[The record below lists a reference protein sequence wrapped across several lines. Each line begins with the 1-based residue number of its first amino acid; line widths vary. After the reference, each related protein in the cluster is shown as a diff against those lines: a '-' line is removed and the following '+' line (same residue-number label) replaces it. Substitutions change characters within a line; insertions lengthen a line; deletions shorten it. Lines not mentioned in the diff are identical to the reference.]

1 MGSFVLKTSHFYL
14 AGLNQENHKMLKI
27 AVQKSGRMYEDS
39 IKLLK
44 DCGLSVD
51 NGMDQLKAEVRNF
64 PAEVYFLRNSDIPQY
79 LEDGVV
85 DIAIIGENVLV
96 EKRSKV
102 FVLEKLGFSKCR
114 LSMALPK
121 STDYQG
127 IASLE
132 GKKIATSYPNTLQ
145 KYLDERNISA
155 DIHLISGSVEI
166 APNIGLADAICDI
179 VSSGS
184 TLFKNGLEEKDILL
198 KSEACIAANMQS
210 MEDKRESIDEIIFRI
225 QSVLKG
231 RDHKYILFN
240 IPNNQIATVSKIL
253 PVLKSPTVLPLLE
266 EGWSSLHSVIHV
278 NDFWSVIRKL
288 KDNGAEGILVVPVDN
303 MVI

>member
-1 MGSFVLKTSHFYL
+1 
-14 AGLNQENHKMLKI
+14 MLKI

-44 DCGLSVD
+44 DCGLYVD

-85 DIAIIGENVLV
+85 DIAIIGENVLA

-114 LSMALPK
+114 LSLAVPK
-121 STDYQG
+121 AIDYQG
-127 IASLE
+127 IESLK

-145 KYLDERNISA
+145 KYLDERNVTA

-210 MEDKRESIDEIIFRI
+210 MEDKKEWIDEIIFRV

-240 IPNNQIATVSKIL
+240 IPNHQIASVSKIL

>member
-1 MGSFVLKTSHFYL
+1 
-14 AGLNQENHKMLKI
+14 MLKI

-39 IKLLK
+39 IRLLK
-44 DCGLSVD
+44 DCGLYVD

-85 DIAIIGENVLV
+85 DIAIIGENVLA

-114 LSMALPK
+114 LSLALPK
-121 STDYQG
+121 AIDYQG
-127 IASLE
+127 IESLE

-145 KYLDERNISA
+145 KYLDERNVTA

-210 MEDKRESIDEIIFRI
+210 MEDKKEWIDEIIFRV

-240 IPNNQIATVSKIL
+240 IPNHQIASVSKIL

>member
-1 MGSFVLKTSHFYL
+1 
-14 AGLNQENHKMLKI
+14 MLKI

-44 DCGLSVD
+44 DCGLYVD

-114 LSMALPK
+114 LSLALPK
-121 STDYQG
+121 ATDYQG

-145 KYLDERNISA
+145 KYLDERNVTA

-198 KSEACIAANMQS
+198 KSEACIAANMQA
-210 MEDKRESIDEIIFRI
+210 MEDKRESIEEIIFRI

-240 IPNNQIATVSKIL
+240 IPNKQIATVSKIL

>member
-1 MGSFVLKTSHFYL
+1 
-14 AGLNQENHKMLKI
+14 MLKI

-44 DCGLSVD
+44 DCGLYVD

-114 LSMALPK
+114 LSLALPK
-121 STDYQG
+121 STDYLG
-127 IASLE
+127 ITSLD

-145 KYLDERNISA
+145 KYLDDRNISA

-210 MEDKRESIDEIIFRI
+210 MEDKRESIDELIFRV

>member
-1 MGSFVLKTSHFYL
+1 
-14 AGLNQENHKMLKI
+14 MLKI

-44 DCGLSVD
+44 DCGLYVD

-85 DIAIIGENVLV
+85 DIAIIGENVLA

-102 FVLEKLGFSKCR
+102 FVLEKLGLSKCR
-114 LSMALPK
+114 LSLAVPK
-121 STDYQG
+121 AIDYQG
-127 IASLE
+127 IESLK

-145 KYLDERNISA
+145 KYLDERNVTA

-210 MEDKRESIDEIIFRI
+210 MEDKKEWIDEIIFRV

-240 IPNNQIATVSKIL
+240 IPNHQIASVSRIL

>member
-1 MGSFVLKTSHFYL
+1 
-14 AGLNQENHKMLKI
+14 MLRI

-44 DCGLSVD
+44 DCGLNVD

-64 PAEVYFLRNSDIPQY
+64 PAEIYFLRNSDIPQY

-102 FVLEKLGFSKCR
+102 CVIEKLGFSKCR
-114 LSMALPK
+114 LSLALPK
-121 STDYQG
+121 SSFYQG
-127 IASLE
+127 IESLK

-145 KYLDERNISA
+145 KFLVEKNVTA
-155 DIHLISGSVEI
+155 EIHLISGSVEI

-198 KSEACIAANMQS
+198 KSEACIAANLKAMQ
-210 MEDKRESIDEIIFRI
+210 DKKQVIDEIIFRI
-225 QSVLKG
+225 QSVLKA

-240 IPNNQIATVSKIL
+240 IPNSQIQTVSKIL
-253 PVLKSPTVLPLLE
+253 PVLKSPTVLPLLQ

-288 KDNGAEGILVVPVDN
+288 KDHGAEGILVVPVDN

>member
-1 MGSFVLKTSHFYL
+1 
-14 AGLNQENHKMLKI
+14 MLKI

-44 DCGLSVD
+44 DCGLYVD

-85 DIAIIGENVLV
+85 DIAIIGENVLA

-114 LSMALPK
+114 LSLALPK
-121 STDYQG
+121 AIDYQG
-127 IASLE
+127 IESLE

-145 KYLDERNISA
+145 KYLDERNVTA

-210 MEDKRESIDEIIFRI
+210 MEDKKEWIDEIIFRV

-240 IPNNQIATVSKIL
+240 IPNHQIASVSKIL

>member
-1 MGSFVLKTSHFYL
+1 
-14 AGLNQENHKMLKI
+14 MLKI

-44 DCGLSVD
+44 DCGLYVD

-85 DIAIIGENVLV
+85 DIAIIGENVLA

-114 LSMALPK
+114 LSLALPK
-121 STDYQG
+121 AIDYQG
-127 IASLE
+127 IESLE

-145 KYLDERNISA
+145 KYLDERNVTA

-210 MEDKRESIDEIIFRI
+210 MEDKKEWIDEIIFRV

-240 IPNNQIATVSKIL
+240 IPNHQIASVSRIL

>member
-1 MGSFVLKTSHFYL
+1 
-14 AGLNQENHKMLKI
+14 MLRI

-44 DCGLSVD
+44 DCGLNVD

-85 DIAIIGENVLV
+85 DIAIIGENVLA
-96 EKRSKV
+96 EKRSQV

-114 LSMALPK
+114 LSLALPK
-121 STDYQG
+121 SAVYQG

-145 KYLDERNISA
+145 KYLDEHNVKA
-155 DIHLISGSVEI
+155 EIHFISGSVEI
-166 APNIGLADAICDI
+166 APNIGLADAICDL

-198 KSEACIAANMQS
+198 KSEACIAANMQA
-210 MEDKRESIDEIIFRI
+210 MEDKKDTIDEIIFRV
-225 QSVLKG
+225 QSVLKA

-240 IPNNQIATVSKIL
+240 IPNRKIAIVSKIL

-278 NDFWSVIRKL
+278 DDFWSVIRKL
-288 KDNGAEGILVVPVDN
+288 KDHGAEGILVVPVDN

>member
-1 MGSFVLKTSHFYL
+1 VGSFVLETSHFYL
-14 AGLNQENHKMLKI
+14 AGLNQINQKMLRI

-44 DCGLSVD
+44 DCGLNVD

-85 DIAIIGENVLV
+85 DIAIIGENVLA
-96 EKRSKV
+96 EKRSQV

-114 LSMALPK
+114 LSLALPK
-121 STDYQG
+121 SAVYQG

-145 KYLDERNISA
+145 KYLDEHNVKA
-155 DIHLISGSVEI
+155 EIHFISGSVEI
-166 APNIGLADAICDI
+166 APNIGLADAICDL

-198 KSEACIAANMQS
+198 KSEACIAANMQA
-210 MEDKRESIDEIIFRI
+210 MEDKKDTIDEIIFRV
-225 QSVLKG
+225 QSVLKA

-240 IPNNQIATVSKIL
+240 IPNSQIAIVSKIL

-278 NDFWSVIRKL
+278 DDFWSVIRKL
-288 KDNGAEGILVVPVDN
+288 KDHGAEGILVVPVDN

>member
-1 MGSFVLKTSHFYL
+1 
-14 AGLNQENHKMLKI
+14 MLRI

-44 DCGLSVD
+44 DCGLNVD

-64 PAEVYFLRNSDIPQY
+64 PAEIYFLRNSDIPQY

-114 LSMALPK
+114 LSLALPK
-121 STDYQG
+121 AIDYQG
-127 IASLE
+127 ITSLE

-145 KYLDERNISA
+145 KYLDELGVKA

-210 MEDKRESIDEIIFRI
+210 MEDKKEWIDEIIFRV

-240 IPNNQIATVSKIL
+240 IPNHQISAVSKIL

-266 EGWSSLHSVIHV
+266 DGWSSLHSVIHV

>member
-1 MGSFVLKTSHFYL
+1 
-14 AGLNQENHKMLKI
+14 MLRI

-44 DCGLSVD
+44 DCGLNVD

-85 DIAIIGENVLV
+85 DIAIIGENVLA
-96 EKRSKV
+96 EKRSQV

-114 LSMALPK
+114 LSLALPK
-121 STDYQG
+121 SAVYQG

-145 KYLDERNISA
+145 KYLDEHNVKA
-155 DIHLISGSVEI
+155 EIHFISGSVEI
-166 APNIGLADAICDI
+166 APNIGLADAICDL

-198 KSEACIAANMQS
+198 KSEACIAANMQA
-210 MEDKRESIDEIIFRI
+210 MEDKKDTIDEIIFRV
-225 QSVLKG
+225 QSVLKA

-240 IPNNQIATVSKIL
+240 IPNSQIAIVSKIL

-278 NDFWSVIRKL
+278 DDFWSVIRKL
-288 KDNGAEGILVVPVDN
+288 KDHGAEGILVVPVDN

>member
-1 MGSFVLKTSHFYL
+1 
-14 AGLNQENHKMLKI
+14 MLKI

-44 DCGLSVD
+44 DCGLYVD

-85 DIAIIGENVLV
+85 DIAIIGENVLA

-114 LSMALPK
+114 LSLALPK
-121 STDYQG
+121 AIDYQG
-127 IASLE
+127 IESLE

-145 KYLDERNISA
+145 KYLDERNVTS

-210 MEDKRESIDEIIFRI
+210 MEDKKEWIDEIIFRV

-240 IPNNQIATVSKIL
+240 IPNHQIASVSKIL

>member
-1 MGSFVLKTSHFYL
+1 VGSFVLKTSHFYL
-14 AGLNQENHKMLKI
+14 AGLNQVNLKMLKI

-121 STDYQG
+121 ATDYQG
-127 IASLE
+127 IKSLE

-145 KYLDERNISA
+145 KYLDERNITA

-198 KSEACIAANMQS
+198 KSEACIAANMQA

-240 IPNNQIATVSKIL
+240 IPNSQIATVSKIL

-288 KDNGAEGILVVPVDN
+288 KNNGAEGILVVPVDN